1 MNFKEQLAADLAGT
15 FLRSDEFADTI
26 TFQGQSVTAVLAQD
40 SAEALD
46 EWRRRIQEPPG
57 VGVRLLTVCL
67 AVGAVEPVYPQE
79 VLTIDGEAWSVLTT
93 TAEAG
98 LLTMH
103 LYRHES

>member
-1 MNFKEQLAADLAGT
+1 MSFKDQLRADLAGV
-15 FLRSDEFADTI
+15 FLNPGEFADAVTL
-26 TFQGQSVTAVLAQD
+26 QGRPISAVVSQD

-46 EWRRRIQEPPG
+46 EWRKRTQEPPG

-93 TAEAG
+93 AADAG
-98 LLTMH
+98 LLTIH